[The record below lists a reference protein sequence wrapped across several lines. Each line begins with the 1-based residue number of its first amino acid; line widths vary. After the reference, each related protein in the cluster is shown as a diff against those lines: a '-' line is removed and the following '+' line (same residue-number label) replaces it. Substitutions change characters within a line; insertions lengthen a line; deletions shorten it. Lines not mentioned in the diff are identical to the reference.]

1 MERRTG
7 RLAVKQAIGMD
18 NTMRSPADGRIWAKL
33 TPNTVVAGRQFSRQA
48 DSTIASSTK
57 MELSVAARP
66 FVRSSA
72 CYPVRDSNGT
82 ENRNRKARKF
92 AILCVSNW
100 YCILDVKKS
109 KVKVMRW
116 HNAGCNVLVSH
127 RRIQVS
133 IAVFLTLLA
142 FSRFRWNFK
151 KL

>member
-33 TPNTVVAGRQFSRQA
+33 TPNTVVAGRQA

-92 AILCVSNW
+92 AILCVSN
-100 YCILDVKKS
+100 
-109 KVKVMRW
+109 
-116 HNAGCNVLVSH
+116 
-127 RRIQVS
+127 
-133 IAVFLTLLA
+133 
-142 FSRFRWNFK
+142 
-151 KL
+151 